1 VRQSR
6 SARHE
11 PSPARSSRLAFRR
24 PSAGARAALRAP
36 ATNGRA
42 NGAKLGEVGRE
53 GTLKAVKEL
62 ILNGYV
68 LATQA
73 QCVTCDRV
81 VLVTRLR
88 RNSWDDPADS

>member
-1 VRQSR
+1 
-6 SARHE
+6 
-11 PSPARSSRLAFRR
+11 
-24 PSAGARAALRAP
+24 
-36 ATNGRA
+36 
-42 NGAKLGEVGRE
+42 
-53 GTLKAVKEL
+53 VKEL